1 MRRRP
6 PRSTRTDTLFPYPT
20 LFRSAVRGEA
30 ARIMRRTDPDAIDEE
45 RALRDLGLDS
55 LMSVELR
62 NALVAKLDCK
72 LPATLLF
79 DHPSVSALARF
90 VAAEALPHLFAKGR
104 RPAARSDR
112 RPVGKECVSTGWTGW
127 AR

>member
-1 MRRRP
+1 
-6 PRSTRTDTLFPYPT
+6 
-20 LFRSAVRGEA
+20 
-30 ARIMRRTDPDAIDEE
+30 

-104 RPAARSDR
+104 RPADDLAGLDADALSELLDAEL
-112 RPVGKECVSTGWTGW
+112 GG
-127 AR
+127 AA